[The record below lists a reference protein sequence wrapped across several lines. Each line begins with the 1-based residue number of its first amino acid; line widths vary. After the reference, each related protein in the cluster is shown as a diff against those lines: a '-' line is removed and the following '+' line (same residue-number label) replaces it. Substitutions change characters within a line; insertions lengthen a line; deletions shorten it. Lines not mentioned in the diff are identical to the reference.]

1 MDTNILAQ
9 LKDVSIL
16 CVEDEDG
23 IREFVVNTLKYY
35 FKEVYE
41 ATNGVEAYEIYEEY
55 KPKIIL
61 SDIQMQNMDGIELVK
76 KIRENDANT
85 FIIMLTAYSNEEYL
99 IDLIN
104 LNINHYILKPL
115 NLKKLDDALL
125 KYIDKKILKQLILHE
140 DLKLDLFK
148 RELIYKSNEVI
159 FLRKREKD
167 FLQLLHENKNSITTY
182 EQIDSELWHDKDM
195 TTHALKSFIKELRG
209 KMPINIIKNVPQAGY
224 ILLKN
229 EN

>member
-1 MDTNILAQ
+1 MNTDVLSQ

-41 ATNGVEAYEIYEEY
+41 ATDGIEAYEIYEEY

-76 KIRENDANT
+76 KIRETDPSV

-115 NLKKLDDALL
+115 NLKKLDDALI
-125 KYIDKKILKQLILHE
+125 KYAEKNLLKQLYLHQ
-140 DLKLDLFK
+140 DLKLDLLK
-148 RELIYKSNEVI
+148 RELIYKSNEII

-167 FLQLLHENKNSITTY
+167 FLHLLYENKNSITTY
-182 EQIDSELWHDKDM
+182 EQIDSELWQDKDM

-209 KMPINIIKNVPQAGY
+209 KIPINIIKNVPQAGY
-224 ILLKN
+224 ILEKK